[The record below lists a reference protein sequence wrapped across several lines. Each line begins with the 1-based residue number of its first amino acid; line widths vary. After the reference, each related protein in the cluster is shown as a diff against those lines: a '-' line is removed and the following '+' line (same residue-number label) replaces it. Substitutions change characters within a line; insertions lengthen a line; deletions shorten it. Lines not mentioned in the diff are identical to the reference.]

1 MILETAQ
8 LLYTAHWVLVGEPDF
23 TCAPLRK
30 SGDRGYK
37 SIKNKKHPSAIWVR
51 ESLDHYTWLCKLGAY
66 LCKEYRHRFGANKK
80 HACQEHIEWLS
91 VNHPI
96 GLISNGWKQPPQAMP
111 DEYKHEDSV
120 TAYRA
125 YYLGPKRALLTY
137 TRREV
142 PYWITQ

>member
-111 DEYKHEDSV
+111 DEYKDEDSV